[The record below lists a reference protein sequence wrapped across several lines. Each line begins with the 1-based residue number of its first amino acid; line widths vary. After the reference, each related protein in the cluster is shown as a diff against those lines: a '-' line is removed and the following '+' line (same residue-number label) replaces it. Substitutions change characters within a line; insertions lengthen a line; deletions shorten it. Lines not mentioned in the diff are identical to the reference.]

1 MPEENRVFDVAKP
14 GYGQPQATS
23 KPVIVGHQ
31 PSISDPMVRDSDS
44 SSPTKISVIDGQEET
59 AGMEHHDMPVY
70 SPPSSFGSQSSAPAV
85 YDNEADQVSSAD
97 PLAPGPESAE
107 PFHRG
112 GTTAVK
118 PKPMEPAAPTPGH
131 VEALQPTHVKKK
143 SPLKWLL
150 ALLVVALIA
159 VYVLLGTGVIK
170 NSLNLPPFK
179 KKNAPAAVTPPV
191 SQNQPAQSNLPAG
204 FTKYNLSGT
213 DISFTAPTSWGTPNS
228 TTDPGYSKRGGT
240 SKSDGVHAYLVD
252 FPNNKDVEIA
262 VTSAKYLPAARDS
275 LYYDYL
281 QWCTGSADGKFY
293 FAMLQFST
301 AADKTQTPTTVTCD
315 QGPLTGVTQ
324 IDSATIEQ
332 PALKNSN
339 GQALG
344 DLYTK
349 NLTNNTSL
357 PVIRVKDAGM
367 TNSVAIKQLL
377 NTIQSTAAS
386 GNSAPG
392 GQ

>member
-31 PSISDPMVRDSDS
+31 PAISDPMVRDSDS
-44 SSPTKISVIDGQEET
+44 STATKISVQDGQDDPVL
-59 AGMEHHDMPVY
+59 EHHDMPVY
-70 SPPSSFGSQSSAPAV
+70 SPPSSIGSQSSAPAV
-85 YDNEADQVSSAD
+85 YDNEADQVPSAD
-97 PLAPGPESAE
+97 PLAPDTAPIE
-107 PFHRG
+107 PVHRG
-112 GTTAVK
+112 GTAPVE
-118 PKPMEPAAPTPGH
+118 PKPMEPAAPPPGH
-131 VEALQPTHVKKK
+131 VEALQPTHVKRR

-150 ALLVVALIA
+150 ALLVTALLA
-159 VYVLLGTGVIK
+159 AYVLLGTGVIK

-179 KKNAPAAVTPPV
+179 KKSTPAATTQPV
-191 SQNQPAQSNLPAG
+191 SQNRPAQSNLPAG

-213 DISFTAPTSWGTPNS
+213 DISFAAPTSWGTPNS
-228 TTDPGYSKRGGT
+228 TTDPGYSKRGG
-240 SKSDGVHAYLVD
+240 SSQSDGVHAYLVD
-252 FPNNKDVEIA
+252 FPNNKDVEIT

-301 AADKTQTPTTVTCD
+301 ASDKTQTPTTVTCD

-324 IDSATIEQ
+324 IDSTTIEQ
-332 PALKNSN
+332 PALKNSG
-339 GQALG
+339 GQTLG

-349 NLTNNTSL
+349 NLTNNTTL
-357 PVIRVKDAGM
+357 PVIRVKDARM

-377 NTIQSTAAS
+377 NTVQ
-386 GNSAPG
+386 SAPASSSNTPG
-392 GQ
+392 SQ